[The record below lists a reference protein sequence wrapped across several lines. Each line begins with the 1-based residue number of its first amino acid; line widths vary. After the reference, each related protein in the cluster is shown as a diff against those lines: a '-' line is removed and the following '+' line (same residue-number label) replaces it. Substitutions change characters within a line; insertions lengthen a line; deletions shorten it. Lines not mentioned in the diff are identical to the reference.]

1 MKLKKLIST
10 TAALAA
16 LVVLASAGAAAA
28 NPLVDV
34 CATVPADA
42 TLWLG
47 ENTPKVEANSGGLH
61 YWNTNNW
68 RQCDKFVVDVQVPSN
83 SSGGPGFLP
92 AFTIATPTP
101 ALTPGYCQYFWEE
114 TFVYHGFKQLGHVA
128 FYARERFDGTCR
140 VIPSSYYKS
149 EPWPS
154 SFTPPKTRVTTYRV
168 ATSAKYDSGS
178 PWVPNWDL
186 PVLVRAAH
194 LPAL

>member
-1 MKLKKLIST
+1 MNLKKVIPT

-47 ENTPKVEANSGGLH
+47 EGTPKVEASSGDLNYTG
-61 YWNTNNW
+61 YW
-68 RQCDKFVVDVQVPSN
+68 RPCDKFVVDVQVPSN
-83 SSGGPGFLP
+83 SSGGAGFLP
-92 AFTIATPTP
+92 AFTIETPTP
-101 ALTPGYCQYFWEE
+101 TPTPGYCYD
-114 TFVYHGFKQLGHVA
+114 FVQKTSVYRGLKHLGHVT
-128 FYARERFDGTCR
+128 FYAAERYDGTCR
-140 VIPSSYYKS
+140 VIPISNESD
-149 EPWPS
+149 PWPS

-168 ATSAKYDSGS
+168 VTTADYPDLWCDCA
-178 PWVPNWDL
+178 L